1 MGIKSL
7 AVFCGSKEGRDPLFT
22 IHTAEL
28 GALMAARCLTL
39 VYGGGN
45 VGLMGT
51 IANAVLAGGGTAIGV
66 IPQLLADR
74 ERSHKGLTRLEI
86 VGDMHTRKRKMY
98 ELCDA
103 AVILPGGYGT
113 LDEFFEM
120 ITWNNLA
127 IHDKILFVLNTNDYY
142 THLLMHIRKMYEEGF
157 LYEDPWEKIIVIKEP
172 GELEQY
178 LGKMPVEAER

>member
-1 MGIKSL
+1 MRIKSL
-7 AVFCGSKEGRDPLFT
+7 AVFCGSKDGADPLFAE
-22 IHTAEL
+22 HTAQL
-28 GALMAARCLTL
+28 GALMAQYGVTL

-51 IANAVLAGGGTAIGV
+51 VANAVLAGGGTAIGV

-74 ERSHKGLTRLEI
+74 ERSHKGLTQLEI
-86 VGDMHTRKRKMY
+86 VPDMHTRKRKMY

-127 IHDKILFVLNTNDYY
+127 IHDKMIFVLNSNDYY
-142 THLLMHIRKMYEEGF
+142 THLLMHIRKMYDEGF
-157 LYEDPWEKIIVIKEP
+157 LYEDPWGKIRVLTSPK
-172 GELEQY
+172 ELERY
-178 LGKMPVEAER
+178 L

>member
-1 MGIKSL
+1 MPIKAL

-22 IHTAEL
+22 EHTRQL
-28 GALMAARCLTL
+28 GVIMSRHNIQL

-45 VGLMGT
+45 VGQMGV
-51 IANAVLAGGGTAIGV
+51 IADAVLGGGGEATGV
-66 IPQLLADR
+66 IPQLLVDR
-74 ERSHKGLTRLEI
+74 ERSHKGLTQLEI
-86 VGDMHTRKRKMY
+86 VPDMHTRKKRMY

-127 IHDKILFVLNTNDYY
+127 IHDKMIFVLNTNGFY
-142 THLLMHIRKMYEEGF
+142 THLLMHIQKMYEAGF
-157 LYEDPWEKIIVIKEP
+157 LYEDPSLKIKVLNEP
-172 GELEQY
+172 EDILCFSALVQ
-178 LGKMPVEAER
+178 

>member
-7 AVFCGSKEGRDPLFT
+7 AVFCGSKEGADPLFT
-22 IHTAEL
+22 EHTAQL
-28 GALMAARCLTL
+28 GTLMAQYGVTL

-51 IANAVLAGGGTAIGV
+51 VANAVLAGGGTAMGV

-74 ERSHKGLTRLEI
+74 ERSHKGLTQLEI
-86 VGDMHTRKRKMY
+86 VPDMHTRKRKMY

-103 AVILPGGYGT
+103 GVILPGGYGT

-127 IHDKILFVLNTNDYY
+127 IHDKTIFVLNTNDYY
-142 THLLMHIRKMYEEGF
+142 THLLMHIKKMYSEGF
-157 LYEDPWEKIIVIKEP
+157 LYEDPWEKIRVLSSP
-172 GELEQY
+172 QELGGY
-178 LGKMPVEAER
+178 LKGK

>member
-1 MGIKSL
+1 MRIRSL
-7 AVFCGSKEGRDPLFT
+7 AVFCGSKGGQDPLFIT
-22 IHTAEL
+22 HTAEL
-28 GALMAARCLTL
+28 GAIMAAKGLTL

-51 IANAVLAGGGTAIGV
+51 VANAVLAGSGRVIGV

-74 ERSHKGLTRLEI
+74 ERSHKGLTQLEI
-86 VGDMHTRKRKMY
+86 VPDMHTRKKRMY
-98 ELCDA
+98 ELSDA

-127 IHDKILFVLNTNDYY
+127 IHDKILFVLNTSNYY
-142 THLLMHIRKMYEEGF
+142 THLLMHIRKMYDEGF
-157 LYEDPWEKIIVIKEP
+157 LYQDPWEKIRMLSSP
-172 GELEQY
+172 QELEQY
-178 LGKMPVEAER
+178 L